1 MQTVLLQ
8 YPLRG
13 ASRPYQS
20 SGVEA
25 VQYKPKNKRLQVVK
39 GRHHVHFDALLAANL
54 VRAL

>member
-1 MQTVLLQ
+1 MLLQ

-25 VQYKPKNKRLQVVK
+25 VQYKPKNKKLQVGTGSFV
-39 GRHHVHFDALLAANL
+39 RSTCLLL
-54 VRAL
+54 STPVLCL